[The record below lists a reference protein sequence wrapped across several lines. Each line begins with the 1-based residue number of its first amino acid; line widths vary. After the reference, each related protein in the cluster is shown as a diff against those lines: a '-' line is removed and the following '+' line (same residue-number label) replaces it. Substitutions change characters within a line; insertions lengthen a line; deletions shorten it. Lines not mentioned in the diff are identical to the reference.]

1 MSDARV
7 AVIGAGSWGTAVAAI
22 AAGNAPTTLWARRPE
37 LAARIDTSHEN
48 DAYLP
53 GVRLPDTLR
62 GSSSLEQTCADA
74 DVVVLGVPSH
84 GMRAVLTEAAPF
96 IASNTPVVSLSK
108 GIEQGTL
115 ARMTEVACEVLEG
128 HDTSCIGVLTGPN
141 LAREVA
147 AGQPT
152 ASVVA
157 TADADVAT
165 RLQQLFFSSSFRVY
179 TNLDVV
185 GCEMAGALKNVLAI
199 GAGIADGLGYG
210 DNTKAALIT
219 RGLAELA
226 RPGVTMGGDPLTF
239 AGLAGMGDLIAT
251 CSSPQSRNRHVGVEI
266 GKGRSLDEIVT
277 EMKMVAEGVKT
288 TAAVLELAERHGVE
302 MPLASF
308 VGRVLYEGARPADL
322 VPELMLRKA
331 KPELHGMR

>member
-1 MSDARV
+1 V
-7 AVIGAGSWGTAVAAI
+7 ATIVV
-22 AAGNAPTTLWARRPE
+22 GNAPTMLWAREPAT
-37 LAARIDTSHEN
+37 AAHIDTEHAN
-48 DAYLP
+48 PDYLP
-53 GVRLPDTLR
+53 DIRLPDALR
-62 GSSSLEQTCADA
+62 ASADLA
-74 DVVVLGVPSH
+74 DVCAEATVVVFAVPSH
-84 GMRAVLTEAAPF
+84 GMRAVVAAARPH
-96 IASNTPVVSLSK
+96 IAHDAAIVSLAK

-115 ARMTEVACEVLEG
+115 RRMTEVIAEEVSD
-128 HDTSCIGVLTGPN
+128 HDATRIGVLTGPN

-157 TADADVAT
+157 MSDEAVAEE
-165 RLQQLFFSSSFRVY
+165 LQRVFFAPTLRVY
-179 TNLDVV
+179 TNPDVV

-210 DNTKAALIT
+210 DNTKAALMT

-226 RPGVTMGGDPLTF
+226 RLGVAMGGQPLTF

-251 CSSPQSRNRHVGVEI
+251 CSSPQSRNRHVGVEL
-266 GKGRSLDEIVT
+266 GRGRVLDEIVD
-277 EMKMVAEGVKT
+277 EMNMVAEGVKS
-288 TAAVLELAERHGVE
+288 TAAVIELAARHDVE

-331 KPELHGMR
+331 KPELHGMVARSPSGK

>member
-1 MSDARV
+1 MTV

-22 AAGNAPTTLWARRPE
+22 AAGNAPTVLWARRDD
-37 LAARIDTSHEN
+37 LAQQITATGEN
-48 DAYLP
+48 AQYLP
-53 GVRLPDTLR
+53 GISLPGTLR
-62 GSSSLEQTCADA
+62 ATSSLAEACDGAE
-74 DVVVLGVPSH
+74 VIVLGVPSH
-84 GMRAVLTEAAPF
+84 GMRAVLRDAAPS
-96 IASNTPVVSLSK
+96 IGPRVPIVSLAK

-115 ARMTEVACEVLEG
+115 ARMTEVVCEVLPE
-128 HDTSCIGVLTGPN
+128 HDASCVGVLTGPN

-157 TADADVAT
+157 TADAGVAES
-165 RLQQLFFSSSFRVY
+165 LQQLFMSPSFRVY
-179 TNLDVV
+179 TNPDVV

-210 DNTKAALIT
+210 DNTKAALMT

-226 RPGVTMGGDPLTF
+226 RLGIAMGGDPLTF

-251 CSSPQSRNRHVGVEI
+251 CSSPQSRNRHVGVEL
-266 GKGRSLDEIVT
+266 GKGRALDDIVD
-277 EMKMVAEGVKT
+277 EMHMVAEGVKT
-288 TAAVLELAERHGVE
+288 TSAVLELAKRHEVE

-308 VGRVLYEGARPADL
+308 VGKVLYEGAQPADL